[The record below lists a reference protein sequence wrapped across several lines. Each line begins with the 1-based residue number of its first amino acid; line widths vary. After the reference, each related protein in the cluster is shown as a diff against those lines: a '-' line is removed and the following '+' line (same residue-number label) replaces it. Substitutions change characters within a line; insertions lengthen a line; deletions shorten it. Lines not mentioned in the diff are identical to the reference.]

1 MALRLIEMVVQKKD
15 AEDIRNLI
23 KEHKVLEHRSLQ
35 LSNDEVLIRILLDAA
50 QNESVL
56 DILEKNYSKTDGNR
70 IVILPVEATL
80 PRDTE
85 DSAEVTEQKAPD
97 KISREELYEDI
108 KNLARF
114 SLVYLA
120 MIVLSTIVASVGLH
134 NNSVAIIIGA
144 MVIAPMLGPSIA
156 LALGTTLG
164 DLTLLKQAI
173 LTGLAGITAV
183 IILSTIIGAIVE
195 INPSLTEIASRTHV
209 GLGDV
214 AVALASG
221 CAGAL
226 SFTTGVSAALI
237 GVMVSVALLPPLVA
251 CGLLLGAG
259 YGVLALGA
267 LYLFLMNF
275 VCVNLS
281 GVAMFL
287 VQGIRPLSWWERGR
301 AKKATLIAIGLWS
314 ITLAS
319 LIILILLL
327 NNS

>member
-1 MALRLIEMVVQKKD
+1 ME
-15 AEDIRNLI
+15 
-23 KEHKVLEHRSLQ
+23 
-35 LSNDEVLIRILLDAA
+35 
-50 QNESVL
+50 
-56 DILEKNYSKTDGNR
+56 
-70 IVILPVEATL
+70 LPVT
-80 PRDTE
+80 
-85 DSAEVTEQKAPD
+85 EVTEQKAPD

-221 CAGAL
+221 CAGA
-226 SFTTGVSAALI
+226 
-237 GVMVSVALLPPLVA
+237 
-251 CGLLLGAG
+251 
-259 YGVLALGA
+259 
-267 LYLFLMNF
+267 
-275 VCVNLS
+275 
-281 GVAMFL
+281 
-287 VQGIRPLSWWERGR
+287 
-301 AKKATLIAIGLWS
+301 
-314 ITLAS
+314 
-319 LIILILLL
+319 
-327 NNS
+327 